1 MTLRIFFL
9 FCCAQLILFSCVN
22 DLEKI
27 KKITFK
33 STDPD
38 EKTRNLFL
46 TYSDSGVAQIRLYAP
61 IAESFNEGSKKVMF
75 NEGVRVEFYQPNGK
89 LGSILTALYGEI
101 DEQKGM
107 MLVRDSVHLYNPAKD
122 ERLETEALFWNR
134 KDSLVYT
141 DRFVT
146 IRSKKALLFGKGI
159 KTKQDFS
166 SYEFIQPQGKLL
178 IEE

>member
-1 MTLRIFFL
+1 MLRFL
-9 FCCAQLILFSCVN
+9 FFAFLVQLILFSCVN

-46 TYSDSGVAQIRLYAP
+46 TYSDSGVAQVRLYAP
-61 IAESFNEGSKKVMF
+61 IAESFSGEGKKVLF
-75 NEGVRVEFYQPNGK
+75 NEGLRVEFYNPNGK
-89 LGSILTALYGEI
+89 LGSILTAQYGEI

-134 KDSLVYT
+134 NDSLIYT

-146 IRSKKALLFGKGI
+146 IRTKKAVLFGKGI

-166 SYEFIQPQGKLL
+166 SYEFIEPQGKIL
-178 IEE
+178 IEEE